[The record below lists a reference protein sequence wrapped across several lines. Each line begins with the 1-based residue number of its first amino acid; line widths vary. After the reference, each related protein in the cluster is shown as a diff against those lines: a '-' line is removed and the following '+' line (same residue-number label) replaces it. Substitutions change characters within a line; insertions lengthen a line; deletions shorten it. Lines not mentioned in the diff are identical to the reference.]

1 MSDSLADSHSFT
13 IVSDEKDWL
22 SASWLLTRHRWLWK
36 RLIVVSGS
44 IWLLYCGLE
53 VLPDG
58 LQYGWHRAWILHGLL
73 WGTGITL
80 AVIAI
85 GVALACGLLPFRVRK
100 LFRDASKLA
109 QSTQFTFD
117 AKGLRTANQHATTTL
132 DWLQFE
138 RWLENDRILLLIVM
152 QRSYYAISKSQV
164 APHIIDALRSALIAA
179 RVPHR

>member
-36 RLIVVSGS
+36 RLIVVSAL
-44 IWLLYCGLE
+44 IWLFYCGLE
-53 VLPDG
+53 VVPDA
-58 LQYGWHRAWILHGLL
+58 LQFGWHPAWVMHGLL
-73 WGTGITL
+73 WGTGFAL
-80 AVIAI
+80 GVIAI
-85 GVALACGLLPFRVRK
+85 GVALACGLLPSRVRR
-100 LFRDASKLA
+100 LFRAAAKLA
-109 QSTQFTFD
+109 QTTQFTFD
-117 AKGLRTANQHATTTL
+117 AKGLQTANAHATTNL

-138 RWLENDRILLLIVM
+138 RWLENDRILLLVLM
-152 QRSYYAISKSQV
+152 PRNYYAISKSQV